1 MIDCRVQRL
10 KLEIYTLMLIG
21 SFLELCSAEKL
32 NKDFEILVVIKFDLV
47 GNWGVE
53 RIYDVLFGTKVS
65 PMIN

>member
-1 MIDCRVQRL
+1 
-10 KLEIYTLMLIG
+10 MLIG

-47 GNWGVE
+47 GNWGVK